1 LETQRQGPDL
11 FLVARD
17 GVRAPERPDGQEGGT
32 RAAAPF
38 RILGPLEVH
47 GTEQVAVTARR
58 QEVVLGLL
66 LLSANRVVPLETMIY
81 GVWGAAPPTTARAQV
96 QTAVSVLRRSLGAA
110 GLGERIRM
118 RGLGYSIDLAHGELD
133 LHLFDDLVARGR
145 AASGARRPDAARA
158 AFRRALALWRGEPL
172 AGLDSEEVRARLVRV
187 AERRIEVL
195 EECVDAELR
204 LGLHREVLG
213 EIRALVAEY
222 PLRER
227 PVGQLMRALYRSGRQ
242 AEALAAYQ
250 AARRTFV
257 RELGLE
263 PSPEL
268 HRLELAILNRAQDL
282 DPEDAAPAAVAALP
296 VPRMLPARIP
306 DFVDHGGALAA
317 LCRRLSGA
325 ADGQDGRGGD
335 QIRVAVI
342 TGGGGVGK
350 SAAAL
355 AAAHVLASDF
365 PDGQLYARVAREGGS
380 DASAAD
386 LLERFLRALGFSG
399 AAVPDNLEGRA
410 ALFRSAIADR
420 RLLIVVDDVTD
431 EAQLRALIPGTPACR
446 LLATSRARLA
456 ALPGATV
463 VEIAVPGA
471 EDGVRLLA
479 AMVGHERVA
488 AEPAEALELVERCG
502 GLPLALRAAASRLAA
517 RPHWNLAQ
525 LAARLADENRRLDEL
540 TQQGLEVRAAFRDSY
555 DGLARPAKL
564 LFGRLG
570 ALHAE
575 SFAAWVAAPLLDLE
589 ARAAADVLESLVD
602 ARLVDVAGGSG
613 STARYRLHGLARLY
627 ARERWLAEDQE
638 HEWTKAFRRL
648 LGAWLYLA
656 DEAAARIG
664 GGFENGG
671 AYNSGIE
678 SSGVHNTSAHESGD
692 APRWPLARTT
702 ADAVLADPPAWY
714 ERESQSLLAAVR
726 QAASTDEYEL
736 CWNLAVAA
744 VPLVAALRRF
754 DDWRD
759 GHAHALRAARQA
771 GDRRGEA
778 VLLCSFGALDLHE
791 RRYDQAAA
799 RLYVAL
805 SALERLGEPRWR
817 RAAERTLAMV
827 ERARG
832 NQPGPGSGAGTPR
845 CGAEP
850 HISRNAAETGA
861 ATAAAAR
868 RRSAHTPR
876 VADPVGAASTSIA

>member
-1 LETQRQGPDL
+1 LETLRQGPDL

-17 GVRAPERPDGQEGGT
+17 GVRAPERQDGPDGG
-32 RAAAPF
+32 ACDAAPF

-47 GTEQVAVTARR
+47 GTEPVAVTARR

-66 LLSANRVVPLETMIY
+66 LLSANQVVPLETMIY

-118 RGLGYSIDLAHGELD
+118 RGLGYSIDVGHGELD

-195 EECVDAELR
+195 EECIDAELR

-227 PVGQLMRALYRSGRQ
+227 PAGQLMRALYRSGRQ

-263 PSPEL
+263 PSPRL
-268 HRLELAILNRAQDL
+268 HKLELAILNGTEDL
-282 DPEDAAPAAVAALP
+282 DPEDAAPPAVAALP

-306 DFVDHGGALAA
+306 DFVDHGGTLAA
-317 LCRRLSGA
+317 LRRRLSGT
-325 ADGQDGRGGD
+325 ADGPDGHDGD

-350 SAAAL
+350 SAAAV
-355 AAAHVLASDF
+355 AAAHELASDF
-365 PDGQLYARVAREGGS
+365 PDGQLYARAARGKGS
-380 DASAAD
+380 DESAAD

-431 EAQLRALIPGTPACR
+431 EAQLRALIPGTAACR

-479 AMVGHERVA
+479 AMVGQERVA

-525 LAARLADENRRLDEL
+525 LAVRLADENRRLDEL

-555 DGLARPAKL
+555 DGLAQPAKV

-602 ARLVDVAGGSG
+602 ARLVDVASGSG
-613 STARYRLHGLARLY
+613 AAARYRLRGLVRLY

-638 HEWTKAFRRL
+638 HEWTEAFRRL
-648 LGAWLYLA
+648 LGAWLSLA
-656 DEAAARIG
+656 GEAAARLG
-664 GGFENGG
+664 GD
-671 AYNSGIE
+671 
-678 SSGVHNTSAHESGD
+678 HAHDSGD
-692 APRWPLARTT
+692 APRWPLTRSTV
-702 ADAVLADPPAWY
+702 DAVLADPPAWY
-714 ERESQSLLAAVR
+714 ERESHALLAAVR
-726 QAASTDEYEL
+726 QAALTDEYEL
-736 CWNLAVAA
+736 CWNLAIAA
-744 VPLVAALRRF
+744 VPLATALRRF
-754 DDWRD
+754 GDWRD
-759 GHAHALRAARQA
+759 SHAHALRAARRA
-771 GDRRGEA
+771 EDRRGEA
-778 VLLCSFGALDLHE
+778 VLLSSLGALDLHE
-791 RRYDQAAA
+791 HRYDQAAA
-799 RLYVAL
+799 RLYLAL
-805 SALERLGEPRWR
+805 SALERLGEQRWR
-817 RAAERTLAMV
+817 YAAERTLRMV

-832 NQPGPGSGAGTPR
+832 SQPGPGSGAGTPR
-845 CGAEP
+845 RGAEP
-850 HISRNAAETGA
+850 HISRNTAETGA
-861 ATAAAAR
+861 PTAAAAR